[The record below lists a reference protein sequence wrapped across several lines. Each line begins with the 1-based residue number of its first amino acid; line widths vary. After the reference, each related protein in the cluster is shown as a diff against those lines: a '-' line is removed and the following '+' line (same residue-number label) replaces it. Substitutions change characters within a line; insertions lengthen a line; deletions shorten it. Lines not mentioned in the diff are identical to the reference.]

1 MVVRPG
7 WACFS
12 RSMPTQVV
20 HPERKRL
27 VFFFFLTLNLFYL
40 LTSSGRVRTIDEV
53 TVDYQTESLAMRGST
68 AIPQALESKLFFG
81 KLDLKGRPQAG
92 YGVGQALFVVPWYE
106 AARLLNAVLPG
117 IPAGARN
124 IFFDAVITASSAT
137 FAAIAATLLLL
148 IFLRISLSNSVAV
161 ASVAMVALATP
172 LFGYSAWFF
181 SEPLAS
187 CLLLAAALLLFTGEK
202 VPPTPGRALLAGLL
216 LGATLWVRPTH
227 LIAMPVFLMAIIAAD
242 RCTGWRTALL
252 AALVIGV
259 LGGGLLVRN
268 QMLFGTPLDFGY
280 PAAAEGGKQV
290 LSFKTPLLQGL
301 YGFLLSPG
309 KSVFVFAP
317 ALLLAIAGIRKLAR
331 RNLGLAIVAGG
342 CPVIYLLFFSKYTQW
357 EGGYCVG
364 PRYLL
369 PAIFLLCLGLGPM
382 MEESGALVRKFA
394 LGLFVAGF
402 SVQLISM
409 ATSFLQDQAGG
420 AYYDANWNHRMDY
433 FPLVRQA
440 QRFWHYATSTQPA
453 PIGLGFDHW
462 FVFLKKAG
470 ISDTLLIGALLLE
483 LLGFIYCA
491 YQLKKSLRAANES
504 VV

>member
-12 RSMPTQVV
+12 RSMPSQVA

-53 TVDYQTESLAMRGST
+53 TVDYQTESLATRGST
-68 AIPQALESKLFFG
+68 AIPQALESQLFFG
-81 KLDLKGRPQAG
+81 KLDLMGRPQAG

-106 AARLLNAVLPG
+106 AARVLNAALPG

-124 IFFDAVITASSAT
+124 IFLDAVITASSAT

-148 IFLRISLSNSVAV
+148 IFLRISISNSVAV
-161 ASVAMVALATP
+161 ASAALLALATP

-187 CLLLAAALLLFTGEK
+187 CLLLGAAVLLFTDEQIS
-202 VPPTPGRALLAGLL
+202 VSSQRALLAGLL

-227 LIAMPVFLMAIIAAD
+227 LIAMLVFLAAIIAWD
-242 RCTGWRTALL
+242 RRTGWRTALL
-252 AALVIGV
+252 TGAVIGV
-259 LGGGLLVRN
+259 LSAGLLFRN
-268 QMLFGTPLDFGY
+268 QTLFGSPLDFGY
-280 PAAAEGGKQV
+280 PTAAEGGKQV

-309 KSVFVFAP
+309 KSIFVFAP
-317 ALLLAIAGIRKLAR
+317 VLLLAIAGIRKLAR

-382 MEESGALVRKFA
+382 IEESGALVRKFA
-394 LGLFVAGF
+394 LGLFTAGF
-402 SVQLISM
+402 AVQVISM
-409 ATSFLQDQAGG
+409 ATSFLQDQVGG
-420 AYYDANWNHRMDY
+420 AYYEANWNYRMDY

-440 QRFWHYATSTQPA
+440 QRLWIYATSAQPA

-470 ISDTLLIGALLLE
+470 ISESLLAAALIVE

-491 YQLKKSLRAANES
+491 YRLKKSLRAAHDS